1 MRVVALLT
9 GRGNNTLADKNI
21 LPVLGRPLLAYPA
34 MAAKGSGRISEYY
47 VSSDCTKILEAAGW
61 YGYRAIV
68 RPAELASPT
77 AQHRDAI
84 LHALDAMTEDGV
96 EADAVLVMLA
106 NSPTIRT
113 EWIDACI
120 EMLEADPTA
129 TAVVPVCRDMD
140 HHPFRAK
147 TLAPDGS
154 LVPFFD
160 FESKELSTNR
170 QDLPPNFF
178 LCHNF
183 WLLRIKDGVLGPV
196 GLPPWSFMGTRVLP
210 YEVDESFDIHDMHD
224 VERAERWLKRAGFGL
239 VKEGA

>member
-1 MRVVALLT
+1 MHVTALLT

-21 LPVLGRPLLAYPA
+21 LPLQGKPLLAYPA
-34 MAAKGSGRISEYY
+34 LAAKRSSRISDFYI
-47 VSSDCTKILEAAGW
+47 SSDCPKIIAAAGQ
-61 YGYRAIV
+61 YGYSPIL

-77 AQHRDAI
+77 AQHKDAI
-84 LHALDAMTEDGV
+84 IHALETIDVQGV
-96 EADAVLVMLA
+96 HPDVVLVMLA
-106 NSPTIRT
+106 NSPTIKT
-113 EWIDACI
+113 EWIDSCI
-120 EMLEADPTA
+120 DLLERNPHA

-140 HHPFRAK
+140 HHPYRAK

-160 FESKELSTNR
+160 FKGKTITTNR

-183 WLLRIKDGVLGPV
+183 WLIRVKEGVYGSP
-196 GLPPWSFMGTRVLP
+196 GLPPWSFMGETVLP

-224 VERAERWLKRAGFGL
+224 VARAERWLER
-239 VKEGA
+239 EGQLKV